1 MAVAAL
7 PRPQHVPVVLL
18 HALRRIAASR
28 EGAKMALVHCGSDHG
43 HKVLWLYMVKMV
55 NELIRGGR
63 MTFLVIMIREWEQ
76 LIGHPGRRV
85 EDLQGGIHNKGRR
98 PLIIVKILMTM
109 DQLMGNI
116 VVAYGPVLVVIIR
129 IKRRVLRI
137 LARGSD

>member
-28 EGAKMALVHCGSDHG
+28 EGAKMAL
-43 HKVLWLYMVKMV
+43 
-55 NELIRGGR
+55 
-63 MTFLVIMIREWEQ
+63 
-76 LIGHPGRRV
+76 
-85 EDLQGGIHNKGRR
+85 DLQGGIHNKGRR